1 MVLSLKR
8 GQVDLTTLGIAL
20 LALALITAIFYYFFL
35 QPKEAFT
42 LEQKLESYKPVN
54 VQLRAIK
61 TMACVNNET
70 IFELSFLNPIVNP
83 PAYVQL
89 AIEVPPG
96 VVVYA
101 AQAKATT
108 GYATLSLKLE
118 PGDVQSVR
126 VRIIGIE
133 PGEKVISGYVYYW
146 FEGES
151 RKEAKVIKL
160 DFPVTFVNCK

>member
-1 MVLSLKR
+1 MKVNRAQLT
-8 GQVDLTTLGIAL
+8 DLTLLGAAL
-20 LALALITAIFYYFFL
+20 LILALTAAVFFYFFL
-35 QPKEAFT
+35 QPKTGVEVKM
-42 LEQKLESYKPVN
+42 EEYKPVN

-108 GYATLSLKLE
+108 GFATISLKLE

-126 VRIIGIE
+126 VRIIGLE
-133 PGEKVISGYVYYW
+133 PGEKIVSGYVYYW
-146 FEGES
+146 FEGENKKDA
-151 RKEAKVIKL
+151 RVLKL
-160 DFPVTFVNCK
+160 DFPVTFIKCK